1 MNIDYWQVGVRIRS
15 IRELKNMSIAE
26 LADKTN
32 FTTKSLLLAENGKA
46 TLSLEF
52 LVSICGALGV
62 TPNDILRGQFP
73 EDEFTLSAR
82 EALIEDFTVRLQE
95 IQEGATLSR
104 SKIQETD
111 RTIEEISR
119 MVDSKRREMLRNSPV
134 DPPSTKKWRSSYYK

>member
-1 MNIDYWQVGVRIRS
+1 MNIDYRRIGARIRS
-15 IRELKNMSIAE
+15 LRELKNISVLE

-32 FTTKSLLLAENGKA
+32 FTSKSLLLAENGKA

-52 LVSICGALGV
+52 LISICAALEV

-95 IQEGATLSR
+95 IEEGTALTKT
-104 SKIQETD
+104 KIQETD
-111 RTIEEISR
+111 RTLDEISR
-119 MVDSKRREMLRNSPV
+119 MVDSKRREMLRDSPV
-134 DPPSTKKWRSSYYK
+134 DPPKKWRSSYYK